1 MRVLVE
7 RATKAA
13 APTSLQFRPGTNAT
27 GNMYLHSQGI
37 QLSLVERKGANSSLQ
52 GGDSFEIE
60 VINCLACKE
69 GMPTWPACAKPV
81 SLYARLV
88 GPNNILRFVDVIPV
102 DNFERGGDA
111 GARRFRIFG
120 TVPFVPGEYELEIK
134 VRWFN
139 GLAEI
144 HHEGESPRPIFLG
157 SEGGRSITTR
167 VG

>member
-1 MRVLVE
+1 M
-7 RATKAA
+7 
-13 APTSLQFRPGTNAT
+13 Q
-27 GNMYLHSQGI
+27 
-37 QLSLVERKGANSSLQ
+37 
-52 GGDSFEIE
+52 
-60 VINCLACKE
+60 
-69 GMPTWPACAKPV
+69 
-81 SLYARLV
+81 RLV

-157 SEGGRSITTR
+157 SEEEEVLRQELDEWANVVCLSTEGWAYGMEQSGAGLCAHWQSNKAFCDGWRR
-167 VG
+167 QVGP